1 MDWSVVLDSY
11 SIFLYLG
18 VCASIVSHC
27 SNSYS
32 SIFISYVAKKM
43 IEMHD

>member
-1 MDWSVVLDSY
+1 MVLDSY

-32 SIFISYVAKKM
+32 SIFISDVDKKM
-43 IEMHD
+43 IEMYD